1 MRKIALISTFFF
13 CTAFFVYGQTSDQT
27 EVQRRRAELEAQLNL
42 YEQQISQTQQLVS
55 QKQQEAQTLQRD
67 VYILDSNIKL
77 KKLAIQ
83 LRTLKIKQLNEDI
96 EDKSQNISEL
106 TQEIEYTRSSL
117 SAAMRSIAEH
127 DGTSALELAFVYNS
141 LTDFFNEQ
149 ESLKNLQNSI
159 HSSFVKFQDLKGKEI
174 VARENLEEKESEE
187 VKIKKL
193 QVIEQKN
200 LERDE
205 KEKQAILK
213 ATRGKESEY
222 RKLLVA
228 RQKDAAAIRSALFLL
243 EGSPAISFE
252 KAMEYATKASKI
264 TGIRV
269 AFILGIL
276 AQESELGKN
285 IGQCNQP
292 DDLPE
297 YRWRAVMKP
306 GRDDIPYL
314 AITKELGLD
323 PENMPV
329 SCPLRDSRKRRIGWG
344 GAMGPSQ
351 FIPST
356 WILYKDRIADLT
368 GHRPPNPWNPEDA
381 FVATALLL
389 KDGGGVGNR
398 AAERMAAAKYYAGG
412 NWKSTLGQS
421 YANQVLAKADKYQDQ
436 VTLLQSLAVR

>member
-1 MRKIALISTFFF
+1 MRKVAIFSAVFFSAAL
-13 CTAFFVYGQTSDQT
+13 FVYGQATDQT
-27 EVQRRRAELEAQLNL
+27 EVQRRRAELQAQLDL
-42 YEQQISQTQQLVS
+42 YEKQIADTQQLVY
-55 QKQQEAQTLQRD
+55 QKQQEGQTLQRD
-67 VYILDSNIKL
+67 IYILDNNIKL

-83 LRTLKIKQLNEDI
+83 LRTLTIKQLNEDI
-96 EDKSQNISEL
+96 GEKSENISEL
-106 TQEIEYTRSSL
+106 NQEIEYTRASL
-117 SAAMRSIAEH
+117 ASAIRSMAEH
-127 DGTSALELAFVYNS
+127 DKTSALELAFAYQS
-141 LTDFFNEQ
+141 LTDFFNEA
-149 ESLKNLQNSI
+149 ESLRDLQNSI
-159 HSSFVKFQDLKGKEI
+159 HISIDKFQNLKSKEI
-174 VARENLEEKESEE
+174 VARETLEDKQSEEEKLRE
-187 VKIKKL
+187 L
-193 QVIEQKN
+193 QRIEQKN
-200 LERDE
+200 LEKDE
-205 KEKQAILK
+205 KEKQSILK

-222 RKLLVA
+222 RKLLSA

-252 KAMEYATKASKI
+252 KAMAYANRASRL
-264 TGIRV
+264 TGIRE

-292 DDLPE
+292 GDPPE
-297 YRWRAVMKP
+297 YRWQGVMKP
-306 GRDDIPYL
+306 DRDQAPFL

-329 SCPLRDSRKRRIGWG
+329 SCPIKDSRKRRIGWG

-368 GHRPPNPWNPEDA
+368 GHNPPNPWNPEDA

-398 AAERMAAAKYYAGG
+398 SAERMAAAKYYAGG

-421 YANQVLAKADKYQDQ
+421 YANQVLSKADKYQSQID
-436 VTLLQSLAVR
+436 LLQSVASR